1 MTAQQAQAFND
12 ALVEKGTM
20 LTVRSYLKHLNAEV
34 FKQPIE
40 DFVDDLLDLVI
51 RDDFC
56 IPHDRLV
63 KYGVLAKH
71 TKPGNI
77 DRLLEQYGF
86 EEGQDFD
93 STLSRNTGGAGRP
106 TKVYRLCSEAFEHCL
121 MRARN
126 TDKYAKFYSLL
137 RKCVTLY
144 DKYQLAMER
153 RKNGHLAEQNTDLT
167 AKNTNL
173 ETMLAEMRAELRAS
187 SKKTDNKLDTMNDK
201 LDGLHDTNTVLLASV
216 NDIKEQFS
224 SVAAEAHLAFTLQE
238 VAADRHVAAAADKA
252 IPPEDP
258 TKTDSILLLA
268 LDDHQ
273 YAALRVQVK
282 AAGNAL
288 RKQRE
293 KYPNLRE
300 VLHLTDLPN
309 SKYLWTRCR
318 EVLGR
323 RILMVP
329 ASCTTFML
337 QRGTTE
343 ATLVAVLRELCDEPV
358 EQAAAM
364 CAATKTMVGV
374 SRQKVSDAETT
385 ATRVMTVVTTTTT
398 TKTIALQPEEVEA
411 MLAEMMGLTVAND
424 EIEEMLADL
433 LN

>member
-12 ALVEKGTM
+12 ALVEKGTT
-20 LTVRSYLKHLNAEV
+20 LTVRAYLKRLNNEV

-56 IPHDRLV
+56 IPHEKLV
-63 KYGVLAKH
+63 KYGVLTS
-71 TKPGNI
+71 TKCG
-77 DRLLEQYGF
+77 DVTRLLIQYDF
-86 EEGQDFD
+86 KEGLDFSA
-93 STLSRNTGGAGRP
+93 STRQSTGGRP
-106 TKVYRLCSEAFEHCL
+106 AKAYHLRPETFEHCL

-126 TDKYAKFYSLL
+126 TDKYTKFYSLL

-153 RKNGHLAEQNTDLT
+153 RENGHLTKQNTNLTEKNTDL
-167 AKNTNL
+167 
-173 ETMLAEMRAELRAS
+173 EQMLAEMRAELRAA

-201 LDGLHDTNTVLLASV
+201 LDGLHDANTVLLASV
-216 NDIKEQFS
+216 NGIKDQFS
-224 SVAAEAHLAFTLQE
+224 SVAAEAHLAFAMQE
-238 VAADRHVAAAADKA
+238 VVADRHVAAAADKA

-268 LDDHQ
+268 LDAYQ

-282 AAGNAL
+282 TAGSAV

-323 RILMVP
+323 RILMAP
-329 ASCTTFML
+329 GSCTTFAL
-337 QRGTTE
+337 QRGATE

-358 EQAAAM
+358 EQAAVAS
-364 CAATKTMVGV
+364 AATKTLVDI
-374 SRQKVSDAETT
+374 SRQKVSEAET
-385 ATRVMTVVTTTTT
+385 AASRVMTVVTTTTT
-398 TKTIALQPEEVEA
+398 TKTITLKPDEVESMLAEAMGLTMTAADVEA
-411 MLAEMMGLTVAND
+411 MLA
-424 EIEEMLADL
+424 DL
-433 LN
+433 LG